1 MKGKVIFNLLGM
13 SLALLLL
20 AGCAKPPQVEMD
32 AAKAAIEQAKA
43 VEADRYV
50 PGEFNAVQDSLNA
63 AMALVEEQNGKFSL
77 FRNYKEATRMLTN
90 ATALAGQ
97 VQQNAVAR
105 KEQVKQEVQTAYA
118 ELEAMMLKNKE
129 MLAKA
134 PKGKEGKA
142 AIEAINNDLMT
153 IESGMPEVMNLFN
166 SNDFLNAKDKV
177 EALKQSAT
185 AINNELIEVLTK
197 AGIKLPE

>member
-1 MKGKVIFNLLGM
+1 MKGKLIFNLLGM

-50 PGEFNAVQDSLNA
+50 PGEFNAVQDSLSA
-63 AMALVEEQNGKFSL
+63 ALALVEEQNAKFAL

-97 VQQNAVAR
+97 VQQNAIAR

-153 IESGMPEVMNLFN
+153 IEAGMPEVMNLFN
-166 SNDFLNAKDKV
+166 ANNFLAAKDKV

-197 AGIKLPE
+197 AGIKLPQ

>member
-1 MKGKVIFNLLGM
+1 MKGKLVFNLLGM

-50 PGEFNAVQDSLNA
+50 PGEYNAVQDSLSA
-63 AMALVEEQNGKFSL
+63 ALAIVEEQNAKFAL

-97 VQQNAVAR
+97 VQQNAIAK
-105 KEQVKQEVQTAYA
+105 KEQVKQEVTAGLA
-118 ELEAMMLKNKE
+118 ELDAMMLKNKA

-142 AIEAINNDLMT
+142 AIEAIGADIAT
-153 IESGMPEVMNLFN
+153 IDAGIPEVTGLFDAGN
-166 SNDFLNAKDKV
+166 YLEAKGKV

-185 AINNELIEVLTK
+185 AIMNELTEVLTK